1 MIKKPRLTTLGG
13 VFHTPSSR
21 ILGNHNKAPSPVSDL
36 FNNGEKGYYYDP
48 SDLNTLFQDPQGRIN
63 VSTQNQNV
71 SLVLDKKK
79 GIKLTSTTV
88 ADQSF
93 NNSASWFNTDVWV
106 VGNGVASGV
115 NVSKG
120 LYQGN
125 RINVGK
131 LYRATL
137 TVDLISGALNLPYD
151 GYSANSAQVTASGTY
166 TRYFFGTL
174 TNFYAAFGVNFTGS
188 ISNLNIVEVEGNHAY
203 QSVLALQPTYQ
214 TLPNRISYGVGTKL
228 STTLTEILT
237 GCTVVRAI
245 LNVGTQILTNQTVST
260 LVEDTTNHCG
270 LLVINRALTPTETSA
285 ITTLFNTKAGV

>member
-1 MIKKPRLTTLGG
+1 VIKKPRLTNLGG

-21 ILGNHNKAPSPVSDL
+21 ILGNPNKAPSPVSDL

-237 GCTVVRAI
+237 GCTVVRVI
-245 LNVGTQILTNQTVST
+245 PNVGTQILTNQTVST

>member
-1 MIKKPRLTTLGG
+1 VIKKPRLTTLGG

-21 ILGNHNKAPSPVSDL
+21 ILGNPNKAPSPVSDL

-237 GCTVVRAI
+237 GCTVVRVI
-245 LNVGTQILTNQTVST
+245 PNVGTQILTNQTVST